1 MNEWK
6 LHMFDLQPCDVGYSL
21 SLLWKLSTISTI
33 KWGTAVRGYF
43 TDQCIKIKEFI
54 SGTFF
59 HVCN

>member
-1 MNEWK
+1 
-6 LHMFDLQPCDVGYSL
+6 MFDLQPCDVGYSL

-43 TDQCIKIKEFI
+43 TDQCIQIKEFI